1 MKKSFKTVSVPGFL
15 TIIVI
20 FLVICLA
27 SVGAAALSVTAGGGK
42 LTEKSEESLHLYR
55 EAKNLS
61 EIRLS
66 QVDGC
71 IAEAAY
77 SGLFDMNFEELI
89 SGLDYAACSREG
101 DHFTVSCS
109 TPIDGSTAVYW
120 EIRVDAFP
128 SDSRGSYSL
137 IQNRVIYL
145 SDESENDDE
154 HLNVWLG

>member
-1 MKKSFKTVSVPGFL
+1 MKKSIKTVSVPGFL

-27 SVGAAALSVTAGGGK
+27 SVGAAALSVTAGGGR
-42 LTEKSEESLHLYR
+42 LTEKSEERLHLYR

-89 SGLDYAACSREG
+89 SELDFAESSRQG
-101 DHFTVSCS
+101 DYFTVSCS

-120 EIRVDAFP
+120 EIRVDAVP
-128 SDSRGSYSL
+128 SDSRGSY
-137 IQNRVIYL
+137 IMTENRIIYISDDL
-145 SDESENDDE
+145 SEDDE
-154 HLNVWLG
+154 HLNVWQG